1 MLLLPLPVAV
11 PCVAF
16 QLLPILFMEKAN
28 AKMFVLLFVVLYFFL
43 LHFEIEFLNS
53 ANIVSQL
60 SLFVVGVVGVVV

>member
-1 MLLLPLPVAV
+1 
-11 PCVAF
+11 
-16 QLLPILFMEKAN
+16 MEKAN

-43 LHFEIEFLNS
+43 MHFEIEFLNS